1 MNPVRTCVGCR
12 QPASKSQLLR
22 VVSVQNSLKADPNA
36 VTEGRG
42 AWLHVNGDCLKLALE
57 RNSFSRALRL
67 DNRPDSQELITFIE
81 QAETML
87 AKNE

>member
-22 VVSVQNSLKADPNA
+22 VVRNQNSLKADPKGDS
-36 VTEGRG
+36 EGRG

-57 RNSFSRALRL
+57 RNSFTRALRF
-67 DNRPDSQELITFIE
+67 DSRPESQELITFIE

>member
-12 QPASKSQLLR
+12 QRANQSNLIRIAVKNNQLVIDLNKT
-22 VVSVQNSLKADPNA
+22 VP
-36 VTEGRG
+36 GRG
-42 AWLHVNGDCLKLALE
+42 ASMHPSLKCMNQALE
-57 RNSFSRALRL
+57 RRAFQRALRL
-67 DNRPDSQELITFIE
+67 DQRFNNLGLDQFKE